1 MRRLLVVAA
10 ALLGLCAPA
19 DAGDLAITDDAGR
32 RVIVPD
38 HPVRIVSLDDMSLTV
53 PLLELG
59 VIPIGSQGRLDQ
71 AGRPF
76 VRSSRTLT
84 GLDFDN
90 TGMAFLG
97 MNPVDVEAV
106 AALKPDLIVT
116 LRVRPTP
123 PAQLQQIAP
132 TVVIDDLER
141 DPVAIY
147 ALLGEITGRQS
158 EAARLER
165 DYREKIA
172 ELRRLMPPGGLSA
185 SVITATADGKI
196 TVEHTYG
203 SLGAVLR
210 DAGFRFPPLIDAL
223 PRGGSASLSSEALP
237 DLDADILFDT
247 YRNDRGERPDDA
259 RARLEAMLPDACTF
273 LRACRDGRYVIIP
286 RDDAKSFSYRAKA
299 MIVQQM
305 LMIFAPSNN

>member
-19 DAGDLAITDDAGR
+19 DAADRTVTDDAGR
-32 RVIVPD
+32 RIVVPD
-38 HPVRIVSLDDMSLTV
+38 HPVRVVSLDDMSLTV

-59 VIPIGSQGRLDQ
+59 VIPIGSQGRLDK

-76 VRSSRTLT
+76 VRSSRALT

-116 LRVRPTP
+116 LQVRSTP
-123 PAQLQQIAP
+123 IGQLQQIAP
-132 TVVIDDLER
+132 TVVIDDLKR
-141 DPVAIY
+141 DSAAIY
-147 ALLGEITGRQS
+147 ALLAHITGRQA
-158 EAARLER
+158 EAAKLEQSYR
-165 DYREKIA
+165 DEIA
-172 ELRRLMPPGGLSA
+172 ELRRLMPAGGLSA

-196 TVEHTYG
+196 AVEHTYG
-203 SLGAVLR
+203 SLGTVLR
-210 DAGFRFPPLIDAL
+210 DAGFRFPPLVDAL
-223 PRGGSASLSSEALP
+223 PRGGSVTLSPEALP
-237 DLDADILFDT
+237 ELDADILFDT
-247 YRNDRGERPDDA
+247 YRNDRGEQPDDA

-273 LRACRDGRYVIIP
+273 LRACRDGRYFIVP
-286 RDDAKSFSYRAKA
+286 RDDAKSFSYSAKSKA
-299 MIVQQM
+299 VRLVAGI
-305 LMIFAPSNN
+305 LRGDTE